1 MKKGVLL
8 FFSVLLCF
16 GLAACVEQ
24 KTTPSVSEQSSGQE
38 QSDIQNRTEVSEN
51 QWANS
56 QEPEPSSSNTETPE
70 TPEKGERKVKLTIGG
85 QEFDVT
91 LYDTP
96 AANALY
102 DMLPLELTFEDFNG
116 IEKIAY
122 MDNELPTEGEPDEF
136 DPDVGD
142 LCLYVPWGNLS
153 IFYKDFRKSN
163 GLISLGHIDSGM
175 DIIGGMNGDFSA
187 SLEKDEE

>member
-1 MKKGVLL
+1 MKR
-8 FFSVLLCF
+8 SVLIVLSALLCL
-16 GLAACVEQ
+16 GLAACAEQ
-24 KTTPSVSEQSSGQE
+24 KNTPPVTNQSSEQQ
-38 QSDIQNRTEVSEN
+38 QSDTQSHVDNSANKIMDSQASE
-51 QWANS
+51 
-56 QEPEPSSSNTETPE
+56 SSLTDAEAPE
-70 TPEKGERKVKLTIGG
+70 TGEQKLKLTIDG
-85 QEFDVT
+85 QAFDVT

-116 IEKIAY
+116 IEKITY

-153 IFYKDFRKSN
+153 IFYKDFRNSN

-175 DIIGGMNGDFSA
+175 EVISNMNEDFSVTL
-187 SLEKDEE
+187 SK

>member
-1 MKKGVLL
+1 MKKGIIL
-8 FFSVLLCF
+8 FLSVLLCF
-16 GLAACVEQ
+16 TIAACAEQ
-24 KTTPSVSEQSSGQE
+24 KTKPPVSEQSSGQE
-38 QSDIQNRTEVSEN
+38 QSDTQNSTEVSEN
-51 QWANS
+51 QSANS
-56 QEPEPSSSNTETPE
+56 QELESSNSTETSGTPE
-70 TPEKGERKVKLTIGG
+70 TGARKIKLAIDG

-91 LYDTP
+91 LYHTP

-102 DMLPLELTFEDFNG
+102 DMLPLELTLEDFNG

-122 MDNELPTEGEPDEF
+122 MENELPTEGEPDEF

-153 IFYKDFRKSN
+153 IFYKDFRSSN

-175 DIIGGMNGDFSA
+175 DIISGKSEDFSA
-187 SLEKDEE
+187 LLEKAEQ